1 MNTVPPRHRPPHVD
15 QTNEPVLPSTCLSEC
30 CEYCNATGSELG
42 ICEEFTDKVSMI
54 EKGNIVATKANSSDV
69 LSLREALKMEIMI
82 NQALVD
88 ILVAKGILTQQEL
101 MAKIEE
107 IRKEMAV

>member
-1 MNTVPPRHRPPHVD
+1 
-15 QTNEPVLPSTCLSEC
+15 
-30 CEYCNATGSELG
+30 
-42 ICEEFTDKVSMI
+42 MI
-54 EKGNIVATKANSSDV
+54 MATKVNSSDV
-69 LSLREALKMEIMI
+69 LSLREALKMEIII

-101 MAKIEE
+101 MTKIEE